1 MTEVDF
7 TDTLDR
13 IFAEENVDAL
23 KTILAGFIE
32 PGELSRQYKAQFP
45 RHSAEAA
52 RLVAAQLARLQDDQV
67 LERLDRIFESRPNVV
82 RSLAEAW
89 LELSKDLLLQ
99 LVEGT
104 WPFAEKH
111 LPRKGWWEAALV
123 FLEEANVQPRWGWFA
138 RLAATQTT
146 GNAAEPEEN
155 SAGPLPEE
163 PDPEIEKLRAEI
175 KSCKEALRRRRAPD
189 DAARDQIAKLSQQ
202 LAAQIQQLELAQQEK
217 AELEIEHRSAKQR
230 LEGSERRI
238 TKLETRIA
246 VLREQFQ
253 ACHKSLEAA
262 QKELARSK
270 AAEPC
275 PETPVR
281 SVEKISIQAPFSPD
295 DISNVWVVPYASL
308 AEQPTERL
316 LALINLYRAAL
327 MDRGD
332 PILATTNWAS
342 LNGRP
347 SGVLLLDADR
357 LLHDMV
363 ATPLKRWLETS
374 LFTYE
379 TYLYRLRGLAG
390 ELKEPLMEK
399 NGER

>member
-52 RLVAAQLARLQDDQV
+52 RLIAAQLARLQDDQV
-67 LERLDRIFESRPNVV
+67 LERLDRVFESRPDVL
-82 RSLAEAW
+82 RSLAEGW
-89 LELSKDLLLQ
+89 LESSKDSLLQ
-99 LVEGT
+99 LAEGA
-104 WPFAEKH
+104 WPFAEQP
-111 LPRKGWWEAALV
+111 LPRKEWWEAALV

-138 RLAATQTT
+138 RVAAIQPT
-146 GNAAEPEEN
+146 GDGAEPEVG
-155 SAGPLPEE
+155 SAGPPPEE

-175 KSCKEALRRRRAPD
+175 KRCKEALRRRRAPD
-189 DAARDQIAKLSQQ
+189 DAARDQMAKLSQQ
-202 LAAQIQQLELAQQEK
+202 LAAQIQKLEHVQQEK
-217 AELEIEHRSAKQR
+217 AELESEHRSAKQR

-246 VLREQFQ
+246 GLREQLQ
-253 ACHKSLEAA
+253 ACQKSLEAA

-275 PETPVR
+275 TETPVR
-281 SVEKISIQAPFSPD
+281 SLEKVSIQAPFSPD

-316 LALINLYRAAL
+316 LTLINLYRAAL

-342 LNGRP
+342 LDGKP
-347 SGVLLLDADR
+347 SGVLLLDADN

-363 ATPLKRWLETS
+363 TVPLKRWLETS
-374 LFTYE
+374 LFSYE
-379 TYLYRLRGLAG
+379 TYLYRLRGLVD
-390 ELKEPLMEK
+390 ETEKPLMEK
-399 NGER
+399 KNGR

>member
-23 KTILAGFIE
+23 KTILAGFLE
-32 PGELSRQYKAQFP
+32 PGELSHQYKAQFP

-52 RLVAAQLARLQDDQV
+52 RLVAARLARLQDDQV
-67 LERLDRIFESRPNVV
+67 LERLDRIFESRPDVV

-89 LELSKDLLLQ
+89 LESSKNSLLQ
-99 LVEGT
+99 LVEGA
-104 WPFAEKH
+104 WPFAEQH
-111 LPRKGWWEAALV
+111 LPRKEWWEAALV

-155 SAGPLPEE
+155 SAGPPPEE
-163 PDPEIEKLRAEI
+163 TDPEIEKLRAEI

>member
-1 MTEVDF
+1 VTEVDF

>member
-52 RLVAAQLARLQDDQV
+52 RLAAAQLAKLQDEQV
-67 LERLDRIFESRPNVV
+67 LKRLDRIFESRPDVL

-89 LELSKDLLLQ
+89 LESSKDSLLQ
-99 LVEGT
+99 LAEGT
-104 WPFAEKH
+104 WPFAEQRS
-111 LPRKGWWEAALV
+111 PRKEWWEAALV

-138 RLAATQTT
+138 QVAAIQPT
-146 GNAAEPEEN
+146 GDGAEPESG
-155 SAGPLPEE
+155 SAGPPPEE

-189 DAARDQIAKLSQQ
+189 DTARDQIAKLSQQ
-202 LAAQIQQLELAQQEK
+202 LAAQTQQLEHVQQEK
-217 AELEIEHRSAKQR
+217 AELESEHRSAKKR

-238 TKLETRIA
+238 TKLETRNA
-246 VLREQFQ
+246 GLHEQLQ
-253 ACHKSLEAA
+253 TCRKSLEAA
-262 QKELARSK
+262 QKELAWSN

-275 PETPVR
+275 PEAPVR
-281 SVEKISIQAPFSPD
+281 SAEKVSVQTPFSPD

-316 LALINLYRAAL
+316 LTLINLYRAAL

-390 ELKEPLMEK
+390 ELKEPLMEE